1 MSTNALSSWL
11 AHRPRRGATL
21 IDTVVLHATGTDD
34 VDQYLHDLRT
44 SNLSYHY
51 LVHKSGEVQKCVP
64 YSAVAFHAGNS
75 WGPHEEKRGI
85 AHEQDSHGHFVELTS
100 VNEYSI
106 GICLQNLNDGV
117 DSYPKEQVDACIQL
131 LCDLKE
137 SMPRLHFLT
146 THCMVAPG
154 QQTDPA
160 GLEAVKIAK
169 RADLEFWIPNYL

>member
-1 MSTNALSSWL
+1 MSTTALSSWL
-11 AHRPRRGATL
+11 AHRPRRGATQ

-34 VDQYLHDLRT
+34 VEQYLHDLRT

-51 LVHKSGEVQKCVP
+51 LVLKSGEVQKCVP

-106 GICLQNLNDGV
+106 GVCLENLNDGT
-117 DSYPKEQVDACIQL
+117 DWYPKEQVDSCVQL

-137 SMPRLHFLT
+137 MVPKLQYLT
-146 THCMVAPG
+146 THALVAPG

-160 GLEAVKIAK
+160 GFETAKIAK
-169 RADLEFWIPNYL
+169 KAGLEYWQPAYL